1 MVSMSQALSVTAT
14 FNPAPVISPP
24 PAPKPTS
31 TVGSGRKTVARVYGL
46 AVRDM
51 LSCVGQRTQSCSFTE
66 TLQVVETFYGRRLVG
81 VAARAKL
88 RRIRRLVTIGVVHVK
103 LLAGR
108 RRLVRVGLNAAG
120 VRLLRARKMLATQLM
135 VKQGARM
142 LRRQRVVFRMPKTKK
157 R

>member
-1 MVSMSQALSVTAT
+1 M
-14 FNPAPVISPP
+14 
-24 PAPKPTS
+24 
-31 TVGSGRKTVARVYGL
+31 GRVYGL

-51 LSCVGQRTQSCSFTE
+51 LSCVGQSTQSCSFTE

-81 VAARAKL
+81 VAARAKRKPRRL

-135 VKQGARM
+135 VKQGART